1 MKKTPSA
8 LKWLAEKRARVAFDL
23 DTKQK
28 ILRDLETQITDLQA
42 DLAALDRSITIYDSR
57 IDPTWIESVNGWRGS
72 YGKRGALKEAVK
84 GFIQDAFPN
93 AIASSDLE
101 TLICLKFGIAFVT
114 LIEREQWRKGGFH
127 FIYYYFKSFSMYS
140 CRKKFLRLLLST
152 DVKH

>member
-57 IDPTWIESVNGWRGS
+57 IDPTGIEPVNGWRGS